1 MPTLRRGTRIALT
14 DGSTVTVGRF
24 LGAGGQG
31 EVYAATDNDGNDKA
45 LKWFTN
51 PSLLADS
58 RFAASMAAR
67 CLMAAGAHRSIRERL
82 RLYYAS

>member
-1 MPTLRRGTRIALT
+1 MAMAALRLT

-45 LKWFTN
+45 LKQH
-51 PSLLADS
+51 PARCRRLKLSAM
-58 RFAASMAAR
+58 AMAALR
-67 CLMAAGAHRSIRERL
+67 RAVLERK
-82 RLYYAS
+82 YASGLRSMQKKSPNSM

>member
-51 PSLLADS
+51 P
-58 RFAASMAAR
+58 
-67 CLMAAGAHRSIRERL
+67 
-82 RLYYAS
+82 